1 MMPAALKLSLHQ
13 HRLHRLKKGG
23 VFICI
28 LQHKTLSAIIK
39 WMVSEITFGRGRGVV
54 SDAKTY
60 TEEYVPLNGINQYF
74 LHYPSPTHKEV
85 ILHLHGG
92 PGSSAA
98 NFTHA
103 LSPHW
108 DFCNVVYYDQ
118 RGAGRTQ
125 KKNKSRP
132 EDLTIET
139 LIADLKETISYI
151 KQKYETDRVI
161 LMGQSWGTILGTQYA
176 LKYPEDIICY
186 IGTGHC
192 VDTRREMKIIYD
204 KLKET
209 IENKG
214 NKRDVKRITKLQ
226 NLPYM
231 KVDDKDYVASETI
244 FFFLRTKHGLTLKT
258 GALLKLLFKSPI
270 FRISDLLLMIKAP
283 KLNIKLMKWQTD
295 YSVWDTTEYSVP
307 IFYLLG
313 TDDWQTPSTLAAKY
327 FEKINAPQKKLY
339 WIKNA
344 GHATDVDNPI
354 DFYNSVKDIIAK
366 L

>member
-1 MMPAALKLSLHQ
+1 M
-13 HRLHRLKKGG
+13 
-23 VFICI
+23 IN
-28 LQHKTLSAIIK
+28 
-39 WMVSEITFGRGRGVV
+39 
-54 SDAKTY
+54 AKTY
-60 TEEYVPLNGINQYF
+60 TEEYVLLNGIYQYL
-74 LHYPSPTHKEV
+74 LHYPSTSHKEV

-108 DFCNVVYYDQ
+108 DFSNVVYYDQ

-125 KKNKSRP
+125 KKNKSKP
-132 EDLTIET
+132 EDLTSET
-139 LIADLKETISYI
+139 LIADLKETIIYI

-176 LKYPEDIICY
+176 LKYPEDIACY

-204 KLKET
+204 KLKES
-209 IENKG
+209 IEIKGHKSDTNK
-214 NKRDVKRITKLQ
+214 IIKLQ

-231 KVDDKDYVASETI
+231 KVEDKNYVASEAR
-244 FFFLRTKHGLTLKT
+244 FFFLRTKYGLTLKT
-258 GALLKLLFKSPI
+258 GSLLKLLFKSPI
-270 FRISDLLLMIKAP
+270 FKISDLLLMIKAP
-283 KLNIKLMKWQTD
+283 KTNINLMKWQTD
-295 YSVWDTTEYSVP
+295 YSVWDITEYSVP
-307 IFYLLG
+307 VFYLLG
-313 TDDWQTPSTLAAKY
+313 TDDWQTPSTLAAEY

-344 GHATDVDNPI
+344 GHATDVDNPA
-354 DFYNSVKDIIAK
+354 DFYEAVKEIITQ

>member
-1 MMPAALKLSLHQ
+1 M
-13 HRLHRLKKGG
+13 
-23 VFICI
+23 
-28 LQHKTLSAIIK
+28 
-39 WMVSEITFGRGRGVV
+39 
-54 SDAKTY
+54 SDEKY
-60 TEEYVPLNGINQYF
+60 KEEYVSLNGIDQYL
-74 LHYPSPTHKEV
+74 LHYSSPSCKEV

-103 LSPHW
+103 LSLPW
-108 DFCNVVYYDQ
+108 DFSNVVYYDQ

-125 KKNKSRP
+125 RKNKSKP

-139 LIADLKETISYI
+139 LISDLKETIRYI
-151 KQKYETDRVI
+151 KQKYKTDRVI

-204 KLKET
+204 KLKEA
-209 IENKG
+209 IESKG
-214 NKRDVKRITKLQ
+214 HKRDIKKIIKLR

-231 KVDDKDYVASETI
+231 KVEDKNYVSSEAR
-244 FFFLRTKHGLTLKT
+244 FFFLRTKYGLTLKT
-258 GALLKLLFKSPI
+258 GKLLKLLFKSPI
-270 FRISDLLLMIKAP
+270 FKMSDLFLMIKAP
-283 KLNIKLMKWQTD
+283 KTNIKLMKWQTD

-307 IFYLLG
+307 VFYILG
-313 TDDWQTPSTLAAKY
+313 SDDWQTPSALAAKY

-344 GHATDVDNPI
+344 GHATDLDNPT
-354 DFYNSVKDIIAK
+354 DFYGAVKEIIAQ